1 MKALEGKVAVITGG
15 SSGIGLATA
24 KLFQQAGAKVAISG
38 RNQQALDEAVK
49 ELGPGALAIR
59 SDVSK
64 LTDLDT
70 LFDVVNKKLGPI
82 DVLFANAGI
91 AKFAPVS
98 DVSEDV
104 YDETFDINV
113 KGVFFTVQKAIPF
126 LNDNASIILNT
137 SSVNQAGVPTT
148 SVYAASKAAVR
159 SLARSISAELA
170 ARGIRV
176 NVVSP
181 GPISTPIYRKLG
193 LSKEAVDAFAT
204 SIVAQVPL
212 KRFGKP
218 EEVAQTA
225 LFLASNASSYIT
237 GVELN
242 VDGGLGQV

>member
-24 KLFQQAGAKVAISG
+24 KLFQEAGARIAISG
-38 RNQQALDEAVK
+38 RNQKSLDDATR
-49 ELGPGALAIR
+49 ELGAGVVAVR

-64 LTDLDT
+64 LRDLDA
-70 LFDVVNKKLGPI
+70 LFDVVSRKLGRI

-91 AKFAPVS
+91 AKFAPVTE
-98 DVSEDV
+98 VSEGL
-104 YDETFDINV
+104 YNETFDINV
-113 KGVFFTVQKAIPF
+113 KGVFFTIQKAIPY

-137 SSVNQAGVPTT
+137 SFVNQAGVPTT

-159 SLARSISAELA
+159 ALARGVASELA

-181 GPISTPIYRKLG
+181 GPISTPIYGKLG
-193 LSKEAVDAFAT
+193 LPQEAVEALAAN
-204 SIVAQVPL
+204 IVSQVPL

-218 EEVAQTA
+218 EEVAQSA
-225 LFLASNASSYIT
+225 LFLASDESSYVT
-237 GVELN
+237 GVELS
-242 VDGGLGQV
+242 VDGGLAQV